1 MSRADSAP
9 HVHRTEIAMPHLT
22 SSPIRQPGRTLEGI
36 AWFWLWSGTL
46 ALWLVPA
53 ARVYSPT
60 IGWIWYWLVGAP
72 LLVLAAVH
80 AWRAISALDARIAQ
94 PTAPRLA

>member
-9 HVHRTEIAMPHLT
+9 HVHRLESAMSQYD
-22 SSPIRQPGRTLEGI
+22 SSPIRQRGRALEGI
-36 AWFWLWSGTL
+36 AWFWSWSGTL

-60 IGWIWYWLVGAP
+60 IGWIWYWLVAAP
-72 LLVLAAVH
+72 LLVLVAVQ
-80 AWRAISALDARIAQ
+80 AWRVIAAFDAFGDERV
-94 PTAPRLA
+94 APNP